1 MSKKQ
6 RNALLTAKIETTYG
20 TDSTPAAATNAIL
33 CRNLS
38 VQPLNIE
45 AVDRDTVRPWF
56 GNSPQVVASR
66 YSVAE
71 FEIEYAGSGAAGTA
85 AKWGPILRACGFS
98 ETISAS
104 TSVTYAPISTAQ
116 ESITIWYYLD
126 GLLHKIT
133 GARGNVSFEMSA
145 KGIPVM
151 KFRMVGLY
159 NAPTDTAMATGVSF
173 TGFTQPVA
181 FNKQNTAT
189 FSLHGISAKV
199 ESFSMDVGNEVGYV
213 NRVNSEEVVITD
225 RNVTGS
231 IQFETD
237 TVAAK
242 DWYAAI
248 LAGTASTLS
257 IVHGSTAGNICT
269 LSASKVQPLSP
280 QYQEKDGIV
289 MFNMPLSIQPSAG
302 NDELSLVIT

>member
-1 MSKKQ
+1 MSKKT
-6 RNALLTAKIETTYG
+6 RNSLLVAKIETIYG
-20 TDSTPAAATNAIL
+20 TDPTPAAATNSIL
-33 CRNLS
+33 CRNLV

-45 AVDRDTVRPWF
+45 TADRDTVRPWY
-56 GNSPQVVASR
+56 GNSPQVVAAR

-71 FEIEYAGSGAAGTA
+71 FEIELAGSGTAGTA

-116 ESITIWYYLD
+116 ESLTLWYYLD

-133 GARGNVSFEMSA
+133 GARGNVSFEMTA
-145 KGIPVM
+145 KGIPIM
-151 KFRMVGLY
+151 KFRLVGLY
-159 NAPTDTAMATGVSF
+159 NAPSDTTMATGVAY

-181 FNKQNTAT
+181 FNKQNTPT
-189 FSLHGISAKV
+189 FSLHSVSAKV
-199 ESFSMDVGNEVGYV
+199 ESFNLDMGNEVGYI

-225 RNVTGS
+225 RNVTGN
-231 IQFETD
+231 IQFEVD
-237 TVAAK
+237 TLAAK

-257 IVHGSTAGNICT
+257 IIHGTTAGNICT
-269 LSASKVQPLSP
+269 LAGSKVQLQSP
-280 QYQEKDGIV
+280 QYQEKDGIA
-289 MFNMPLSIQPSAG
+289 MFSAPLSIQPTSG
-302 NDELSLVIT
+302 NDETSLVIT